1 MSTLRWPRF
10 WLTLWIFGMLL
21 GAYLSLRTGSERM
34 PLIPH
39 LDKLIHASG
48 YALLAVLAVGLFP
61 PGKSR
66 WLALLWLVAFGGLI
80 EIAQGLWAV
89 NRAADPW
96 DLLANSIG
104 IALGAAVGLR
114 VSLPCMVERVAKRVS
129 IWAFQQPN

>member
-1 MSTLRWPRF
+1 MTALRWPRF
-10 WLTLWIFGMLL
+10 WLGLWIFGMLL
-21 GAYLSLRTGSERM
+21 GAYLSLRTGSERV

-61 PGKSR
+61 PGKFR

-96 DLLANSIG
+96 DLLANSLG
-104 IALGAAVGLR
+104 IALAAAVFWHRNAL
-114 VSLPCMVERVAKRVS
+114 VMIERLFSGVH
-129 IWAFQQPN
+129 